1 MVHICFVC
9 FWVSAGLGVGDK
21 ILLVFLQKD
30 TTLIDSVF
38 ILLMIIALLF
48 VAQIP

>member
-1 MVHICFVC
+1 MVHIFFVC
-9 FWVSAGLGVGDK
+9 FWVSAGFGVGDK